1 MKIDKRYSL
10 VGQKISSY
18 RLTVNASS
26 PDEATAKAKAGDAD
40 VECSDVLSVELR
52 VSCCEE
58 VEQ

>member
-1 MKIDKRYSL
+1 MSEKRYCL
-10 VGQKISSY
+10 DGQKIYNY

-26 PDEATAKAKAGDAD
+26 PDEATAKAKADEAD

-58 VEQ
+58 IEQ